1 MDSRCGHLVVS
12 LGLTFC
18 AHTSGTFF
26 SHLHLIFI
34 LDTPALSGMG
44 RKKWAHAWLRSLV
57 PKPAPFGG
65 SVLHGNAQN
74 PSGFPGKVFLDE
86 DSGRYF
92 LLSTSLT
99 LVQMVH
105 SEVVGLQT
113 GTASEGTNFNT
124 CRYRSPIENCFSL
137 AGSGQVGLHRR
148 QAEAI
153 LSLQAHALSGVGFLT
168 LAF

>member
-1 MDSRCGHLVVS
+1 MDNPAHLS
-12 LGLTFC
+12 
-18 AHTSGTFF
+18 S
-26 SHLHLIFI
+26 SSDLHFGYPCPFRHREEKMGARSAALA
-34 LDTPALSGMG
+34 DAKTTPF
-44 RKKWAHAWLRSLV
+44 R
-57 PKPAPFGG
+57 G
-65 SVLHGNAQN
+65 SVLCGNAQN